1 MPMELQI
8 LAGIVVGFSE
18 RRCRDV
24 DAVRAA
30 RDSAATEK
38 PMKPMIRM
46 RKSMICR
53 SSKDDG
59 TY

>member
-30 RDSAATEK
+30 QDSAATE
-38 PMKPMIRM
+38 KPMIRM

-53 SSKDDG
+53 SSKDDR